1 MTAGLGGGQNPGY
14 RPVIFVSYHRGAVHL
29 YFVVV
34 YNEKQAWLRKIRAAT
49 RKISAPLPPPFRA
62 PKTQTPADEQR
73 RAAFALIRD

>member
-49 RKISAPLPPPFRA
+49 RKISAPLLSARPKRKRPPMSSGG
-62 PKTQTPADEQR
+62 R
-73 RAAFALIRD
+73 RSH